1 MNPIAMSP
9 DGTYIDL
16 SMILAIGPV
25 KREQSVFSLKFKF
38 DVWFNPSGVPFKQE
52 PRIVI
57 PIVVEYDRPYDLYLK
72 EFINETKQEANA
84 KISYDLYV
92 EQKRVEVDKGR
103 EKLAEEWKEYRNG
116 L

>member
-25 KREQSVFSLKFKF
+25 ERVQSDFSLKFKF

-57 PIVVEYDRPYDLYLK
+57 PIVVEYAR
-72 EFINETKQEANA
+72 NA
-84 KISYDLYV
+84 ESKISYDLYV
-92 EQKRVEVDKGR
+92 EQKRVELDKER
-103 EKLAEEWKEYRNG
+103 ERLVEEWKAYRNE